1 MKFVVSFLYVVLVL
15 IAPASWAA
23 KTYITLENVQVF
35 DAPNGNMLEQWPDK
49 TLFTANTVADNWL
62 VISGHFPEGVWQPVD
77 NKRFIQLSASLKLRT
92 PYQHKSA
99 KTIVYKALKKIGS
112 NAKAY
117 KLLEDTQVYLSKS
130 ETSQSALNKL
140 STTELNTND
149 LSANKSTIPEVA
161 VTDPNTQEAVALGA
175 DSQLDTTDNHNPLWL
190 KDTVFTSTFEDRQ
203 WIKVTGHFPTHAW
216 EKLEQP
222 VWIKKPVKLQ
232 NRTQPR
238 RYERKKH
245 SKRFAIIDKKRF
257 ELSVYEV
264 VDGKKQKLMRTPVA
278 LGYDRCLSEAK
289 GGKCYYTPEGEFE
302 IEFKLFDPD
311 GINWCIPPKMAA
323 EFKSKLARGERCWRG
338 VMGNYAMHF
347 GDSLFLH
354 GTSNPNSIG
363 SRTTHGC
370 VRLRNPDIEMVYQM
384 LRNGDKV
391 LISETPEDFD
401 LLALAGYE
409 TEPESLEVK
418 SEVQQPLAQK
428 SSL

>member
-15 IAPASWAA
+15 MAPASWAA
-23 KTYITLENVQVF
+23 KTYITLESVEVF

-99 KTIVYKALKKIGS
+99 KTVVYKALKKIGS

-130 ETSQSALNKL
+130 SSNELRGTELVQISEAIQDQATPVEKSKFETSY
-140 STTELNTND
+140 
-149 LSANKSTIPEVA
+149 
-161 VTDPNTQEAVALGA
+161 
-175 DSQLDTTDNHNPLWL
+175 DNNSIWL
-190 KDTVFTSTFEDRQ
+190 KDKVFTSTFEDRE
-203 WIKVTGHFPTHAW
+203 WIKVSGHFPTHAW
-216 EKLEQP
+216 EKLERP

-354 GTSNPNSIG
+354 GTSNPSSIG

-391 LISETPEDFD
+391 LISETPEEFD

-409 TEPESLEVK
+409 AEPEPLEVK
-418 SEVQQPLAQK
+418 SEVQQPLTQK